1 MTLRHAQC
9 QNVVARFF
17 NHISTMKVLWI
28 SCLVFVGLLINM
40 LEAQKLPVFPSDTS
54 HPRITFLKVAS
65 ISVPPE
71 RQTEVDSMMQSIE
84 MQQVNF
90 KKRTAEIFPMLK
102 KVFDALQLK
111 DTNAV
116 LNLAS
121 DERLRWFGVYN
132 FSIESRAENYR
143 SIRKH
148 VTPELVKAVEASI
161 ADTTA
166 SKPNFSD
173 FITSMFK
180 RFSEYTLFE
189 EMNFV
194 QSRVDQLGQESTADI
209 SKLRKLSDT
218 LETHYIVSIPS
229 FQFQNSPQGLQAD
242 LRFVFYDVREKQV
255 VFDTLLHVGSKNRGF
270 TYSCSEGTIMCP
282 ITNACAVVCPSICG
296 YAAANLPII
305 KYKRELADRRSQ
317 VLLEKYYTKTCPASL
332 KKFYP
337 SEEQLR
343 ASTAVFAGLCNRD
356 TSVIVFLA
364 CGLSTRGA
372 NSIGGK
378 DPYQDRVVNFE
389 MKDPLNIQE
398 GTPDYYASIV
408 VATKFKGKWY
418 YAKEDA
424 TYFNASSLEEARQ
437 EYFCRLQGRDF
448 FKDRSIEFNDGFWQR
463 MSPVIQKPDSNDD
476 SFMMRRLSRGL
487 QYRDYEGYPKVV
499 ADQLIAH
506 EDSTFKR
513 HMDTLWSV
521 ACNNPSIFGDISKTH
536 VAMHLISG
544 SGEYS
549 DDLLFA
555 IRANDFKTP
564 LQSTGFS
571 VRYPGFLLHKTGGH
585 YEVYEWELPGSL
597 EDPEQNPTNL
607 LKEVTDFEVDM
618 HRISDLKFWQN
629 YVFAKKDGQY
639 LHLKLKGNLDLIFD

>member
-1 MTLRHAQC
+1 
-9 QNVVARFF
+9 
-17 NHISTMKVLWI
+17 MKALWI
-28 SCLVFVGLLINM
+28 SCLVFVGLLINT

-71 RQTEVDSMMQSIE
+71 RQAEVDSMMQSIE

-102 KVFDALQLK
+102 KVFEALQLK

-143 SIRKH
+143 SIRKQ

-161 ADTTA
+161 VDTTA
-166 SKPNFSD
+166 SKPNFAD

-180 RFSEYTLFE
+180 RFCEYTLFE

-229 FQFQNSPQGLQAD
+229 YRFQNSSEGLHAD

-255 VFDTLLHVGSKNRGF
+255 VLDTVLRVGSKNRGF

-282 ITNACAVVCPSICG
+282 ITNACAVICPTVCG
-296 YAAANLPII
+296 YAAANLPIV
-305 KYKRELADRRSQ
+305 KYKRELAAIRSQ
-317 VLLEKYYTKTCPASL
+317 ILLEKYYTKTCPAPL
-332 KKFYP
+332 RKYYP
-337 SEEQLR
+337 SVEQLR
-343 ASTAVFAGLCNRD
+343 ASSAVYAGLCNRD
-356 TSVIVFLA
+356 TSVIVFLV
-364 CGLSTRGA
+364 CGLSTRGV
-372 NSIGGK
+372 NNIGDK
-378 DPYQDRVVNFE
+378 DPYQDRIVNFE
-389 MKDPLNIQE
+389 MRDPLNIQE
-398 GTPDYYASIV
+398 GTPDYYGSIV
-408 VATKFKGKWY
+408 VATKFKDKWY

-437 EYFCRLQGRDF
+437 EYFCRLQARDF
-448 FKDRSIEFNDGFWQR
+448 FKDRSIAFNDGFWQR
-463 MSPVIQKPDSNDD
+463 MSPVIQKPDSNND

-513 HMDTLWSV
+513 HMDTLWSI
-521 ACNNPSIFGDISKTH
+521 ACKNPTIFGDISKTYT
-536 VAMHLISG
+536 AMQLISG
-544 SGEYS
+544 IGEYA

-555 IRANDFKTP
+555 IRYTDFKTP
-564 LQSTGFS
+564 LQSTAFG
-571 VRYPGFLLHKTGGH
+571 VRYPGFLLHKTEGH
-585 YEVYEWELPGSL
+585 YEVYEWQLPGAQ
-597 EDPEQNPTNL
+597 EDPNQDPTTL
-607 LKEVTDFEVDM
+607 IKEVTDFEFDL

-629 YVFAKKDGQY
+629 HVFVKKAGQY
-639 LHLKLKGNLDLIFD
+639 LRLKFKGKLEIKLD